1 MTKYYGSP
9 IQKNGQKVKIYY
21 IKLKPEKLC
30 IPLLPRCIEFGDK
43 EVNKIIKMWV
53 DGCTMN
59 NLNNVNIRF
68 TSIFLI
74 IFNIFVILNP
84 NLTESK
90 FAFGYPYNI
99 IFGIVFILICL
110 IYLIFS
116 SKKKEKE

>member
-1 MTKYYGSP
+1 
-9 IQKNGQKVKIYY
+9 
-21 IKLKPEKLC
+21 
-30 IPLLPRCIEFGDK
+30 
-43 EVNKIIKMWV
+43 
-53 DGCTMN
+53 MN
-59 NLNNVNIRF
+59 NLNNVNSRF

-90 FAFGYPYNI
+90 FGFGYPYNI

-116 SKKKEKE
+116 SKKKEKD